1 MRLQRPLCLISATI
15 LFTGCTQNRNE
26 RIAMGGSYI
35 PPSFS
40 TSQSFVDQHDDEP
53 FLFEKG
59 FPDRGVWSPTQF
71 VAHFDGTVHAHSMVL
86 MPPLSTKMAARAYG
100 RFPEDGDVLDPQ
112 SHSWG
117 EDMWETVRE
126 LGRST
131 IGSVFAVGYLTWNN
145 GLGQEQV
152 SPRPYKRT
160 QQDEWASGMPDPK
173 TTGTDDE

>member
-15 LFTGCTQNRNE
+15 LLTGCAQNRNE
-26 RIAMGGSYI
+26 RIVMGGSYT
-35 PPSFS
+35 PPSFG
-40 TSQSFVDQHDDEP
+40 TSRSFVDQHDEP
-53 FLFEKG
+53 ALFDKG

-86 MPPLSTKMAARAYG
+86 MPPLSTKMDARAYG
-100 RFPEDGDVLDPQ
+100 RFPEDGDVLNPQ

-117 EDMWETVRE
+117 EDLWETVRE

-131 IGSVFAVGYLTWNN
+131 IGSVFAVGYLTWSN
-145 GLGQEQV
+145 GLGLEQV